1 MPKNGSKRNV
11 IKENYHSNLILNYL
25 WLDLQNF
32 LMEFYQVYEKSCP
45 QHGSQFF
52 IYVKRPSIFVER
64 TYQLKNF
71 DMNVK
76 GFHLGCPLLSTKSI
90 YFYEIYNTISSS
102 V

>member
-1 MPKNGSKRNV
+1 MTS
-11 IKENYHSNLILNYL
+11 

-45 QHGSQFF
+45 QHVSQFF

-64 TYQLKNF
+64 IYQLKNF

-90 YFYEIYNTISSS
+90 YFYEIYNTISKFGLGHSPVNS
-102 V
+102 CNYYMNLK